1 MKSISFPNMFR
12 PTSTI
17 VKTDGHDATFQNL
30 LLILGSEKGDF
41 VYDPYFGIRLRRYF
55 YDQNNYILRDIIIDE
70 IYSQVKVF
78 MPQLI
83 VNRKDITIHVE
94 RNKMSVTIKVTNR
107 LDFVLDTYNLVLFD
121 GDKE

>member
-1 MKSISFPNMFR
+1 MNSISFPNMFR
-12 PTSTI
+12 TTSTI
-17 VKTDGHDATFQNL
+17 VKTDGHDATYQNL

-41 VYDPYFGIRLRRYF
+41 TCDPFFGIRLRRYF
-55 YDQNNYILRDIIIDE
+55 YDQNNYILRDVIIDE
-70 IYSQVKVF
+70 IYSQLKVF

-83 VNRKDITIHVE
+83 VNRKDITIQIE

>member
-1 MKSISFPNMFR
+1 MNSISFPNMFR
-12 PTSTI
+12 TTSTI
-17 VKTDGHDATFQNL
+17 VKTDSHDATYQNL

-41 VYDPYFGIRLRRYF
+41 TCDPFFGIRLRRYF
-55 YDQNNYILRDIIIDE
+55 YDQNNYILRDVIIDE
-70 IYSQVKVF
+70 IYSQLKVF

-83 VNRKDITIHVE
+83 VNRKDITIQIQ